1 MGLLNIFKPL
11 STFPQAALLINISNI
26 DKFFPLKN
34 FAGTLGIKPG
44 AGGSGGKFAIPVLIF
59 LTSAHVG
66 YVYLGYWERSLTRRG
81 RLSQGGLNKT
91 ERK

>member
-1 MGLLNIFKPL
+1 MSSLNIFKPL

-44 AGGSGGKFAIPVLIF
+44 AGGSGGKFAVLIF
-59 LTSAHVG
+59 LTSALVG
-66 YVYLGYWERSLTRRG
+66 YVYLGYWERRLTRRG
-81 RLSQGGLNKT
+81 LLSQ
-91 ERK
+91 